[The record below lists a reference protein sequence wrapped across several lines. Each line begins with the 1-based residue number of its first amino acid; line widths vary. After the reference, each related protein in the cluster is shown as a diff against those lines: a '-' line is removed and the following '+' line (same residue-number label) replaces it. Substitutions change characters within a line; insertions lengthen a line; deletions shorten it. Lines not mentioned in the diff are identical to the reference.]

1 MTIRC
6 GDPYR
11 KQLKDEEE
19 QGRKKPQ
26 CLPSFTKSLPVST
39 LHTWHG
45 TDRATYALV
54 AIMSLGN
61 FQIITVRL
69 YSSSTSFF
77 SETPHDKNVKVA
89 TIKSKLEDEQKDAN
103 GSTASGHHSLW
114 VFTVIFINY
123 WSDQFKLDHFQ
134 AQLWD
139 DKNEDA

>member
-11 KQLKDEEE
+11 KQRKDEEE

-26 CLPSFTKSLPVST
+26 CLLSFTKSVRI
-39 LHTWHG
+39 HFAHG

-69 YSSSTSFF
+69 YSSLTSFF
-77 SETPHDKNVKVA
+77 SESPHDKNLKVA

-114 VFTVIFINY
+114 VFTVISSTIDPISLN
-123 WSDQFKLDHFQ
+123 
-134 AQLWD
+134 
-139 DKNEDA
+139 